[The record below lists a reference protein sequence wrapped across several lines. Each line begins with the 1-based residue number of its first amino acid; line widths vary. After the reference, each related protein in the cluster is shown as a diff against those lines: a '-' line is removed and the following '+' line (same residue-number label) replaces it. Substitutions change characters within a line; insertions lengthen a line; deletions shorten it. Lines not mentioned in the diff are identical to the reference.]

1 MLSIKTRTSFF
12 FRFQEVKKNI
22 KQYSEKYKRLDD
34 VYHQNVSK
42 EQLEKRKKMM
52 DEFVAFR
59 RNAARRAVE
68 LRQKRLELRGGIDTE
83 ELANNREEI
92 EYTVQF
98 LVETKKEEI
107 ND

>member
-1 MLSIKTRTSFF
+1 
-12 FRFQEVKKNI
+12 
-22 KQYSEKYKRLDD
+22 
-34 VYHQNVSK
+34 
-42 EQLEKRKKMM
+42 MM
-52 DEFVAFR
+52 DDFVLFR

-68 LRQKRLELRGGIDTE
+68 LRQKRLELRGGIDTD

>member
-1 MLSIKTRTSFF
+1 M
-12 FRFQEVKKNI
+12 
-22 KQYSEKYKRLDD
+22 DD
-34 VYHQNVSK
+34 
-42 EQLEKRKKMM
+42 
-52 DEFVAFR
+52 FVLFR

-68 LRQKRLELRGGIDTE
+68 LRQKRLELRGGIDTD